1 MSEAGQRR
9 PPSRSLDPAMPIGEV
24 VGHIELEMEEPT
36 LDLLGSGQFFY
47 QNIQK
52 IGRC

>member
-1 MSEAGQRR
+1 MSEADQQR
-9 PPSRSLDPAMPIGEV
+9 PPSRSLGPAMRIGEV
-24 VGHIELEMEEPT
+24 TGHIELEMEEPA